1 MENVIGI
8 LGWIVSGLFFL
19 FALFAFT
26 GAPYVP
32 TLRSEAEKV
41 FKKIYRLGRK
51 DLVVDLGSGDGTVL
65 VAAAKCGAKVYG
77 IELNPILVLISR
89 FRLRKF
95 KHARVDFGNI
105 FNCKFPAETTVV
117 YLFGEDRDIM
127 KFAKKIRDES
137 ARLKKPLFVIS
148 QGFEIPGLVA
158 QKTERAFFLYKIDA
172 NSRFE

>member
-1 MENVIGI
+1 MENVFGI

-41 FKKIYRLGRK
+41 FKKLYRLGHK

-95 KHARVDFGNI
+95 KHARVDLGNI
-105 FNCKFPAETTVV
+105 FNCKFNHIISM
-117 YLFGEDRDIM
+117 FSKRFINC
-127 KFAKKIRDES
+127 
-137 ARLKKPLFVIS
+137 FVWWNIS
-148 QGFEIPGLVA
+148 RNKNNLV
-158 QKTERAFFLYKIDA
+158 KVIIFFSKLCH
-172 NSRFE
+172 F

>member
-1 MENVIGI
+1 MNIFAV
-8 LGWIVSGLFFL
+8 LGWIIFGVFFI

-32 TLRSEAEKV
+32 TLGKEIEIA
-41 FKKIYRLGRK
+41 FKRLYKLGSR
-51 DLVVDLGSGDGTVL
+51 DLLVDLGSGDGAVL
-65 VAAAKCGAKVYG
+65 LAGAKYGAKVSG
-77 IELNPILVLISR
+77 VELNPILVLISR
-89 FRLRKF
+89 FRLRKY
-95 KHARVDFGNI
+95 KDAKVKLGNI
-105 FNCKFPAETTVV
+105 FSCQFPAETTVV

-148 QGFEIPGLVA
+148 QGFEIPGLVV

>member
-1 MENVIGI
+1 MENVFGI
-8 LGWIVSGLFFL
+8 LGWIVCGLFFL

-41 FKKIYRLGRK
+41 FKKLYRLGRK

-65 VAAAKCGAKVYG
+65 VTAAKCGAKVYG

-95 KHARVDFGNI
+95 KHARVDLGNI
-105 FNCKFPAETTVV
+105 FSYRFPDDTTVV
-117 YLFGEDRDIM
+117 YLFGEDRDIR
-127 KFAKKIRDES
+127 KFAKKIQDES
-137 ARLKKPLFVIS
+137 ARLGRPLFVIS
-148 QGFEIPGLVA
+148 QGFKIPGLKELGA
-158 QKTERAFFLYKIDA
+158 ERAFFLFKIDA